1 MPTPVIAVDV
11 DCYDATIPGVRT
23 LRYAT
28 IAFTTRPSDTP
39 ANTFYEGRIKQP
51 GNFQRN
57 TFTNQRTFGQTQ
69 ISFGEVVLSN
79 YDGAL
84 DGLVDYAFA
93 GRPITIKFGN
103 IADDGTPP
111 TTWTT
116 VIRGSLE
123 QAELSWQEVTFRIRD
138 RQLDVAKPIQQTRF
152 AGTGNMEGG
161 ANLTG
166 KPKPLVFGSVLN
178 IAPPLV
184 DTTRLIYQVHS
195 GSTVNAV
202 SMVYDRGARLTA
214 GAAYTSLSDIQTN
227 APAAGTF
234 RVWNDTTGCYFRLA
248 ANPSGVVT
256 ADVVRG
262 AAVANR
268 TVGQLF
274 SQILQAAGI
283 SASDISTA
291 DITALD
297 AVAAYDTGVYANH
310 DNDVTALQLLD
321 DLCAS
326 VGAWYGTDALGTF
339 RIGQIA
345 LPTGTSVGTLTTT
358 EILKIERVASRDT
371 GAGIPAWKVKV
382 AYQYLY
388 EVLDDLTN
396 TATVTDK
403 AYFSEEYRR
412 VEASDATVKTAY
424 ILSPEIEFK
433 TQLVSSTDATA
444 EASRR
449 LTIYK
454 TRRDMYQVTVRVD
467 STLAGLLDLGK
478 IVTLQINRFGMS
490 AGKKFLIIGIR
501 ANVRLFHYELTLWG

>member
-1 MPTPVIAVDV
+1 MPTPVIAVEV

-57 TFTNQRTFGQTQ
+57 TFSNQRTFGQSQ
-69 ISFGEVVLSN
+69 ISFGEVVLTN
-79 YDGAL
+79 YDGGLDAL
-84 DGLVDYAFA
+84 LDYSFS
-93 GRPITIKFGN
+93 GRAITIKFGN
-103 IADDGTPP
+103 IANDGTPP
-111 TTWTT
+111 TSWTT
-116 VIRGSLE
+116 IIRGSLE
-123 QAELSWQEVTFRIRD
+123 QAELSWQEVTFRLRD

-152 AGTGNMEGG
+152 AGTGGMEGG
-161 ANLTG
+161 TNLTG

-184 DTTRLIYQVHS
+184 DPTRFIYQVHS
-195 GSTVNAV
+195 GSTVNSV

-214 GAAYTSLSDIQTN
+214 GAAYTSLADIQTN
-227 APAAGTF
+227 APGAGTF

-274 SQILQAAGI
+274 SQILQAAGVVSGDI
-283 SASDISTA
+283 SAA

-297 AVAAYDTGVYANH
+297 AAAPYDTGVYANH

-321 DLCAS
+321 DLCPS
-326 VGAWYGTDALGTF
+326 VGAWYGTDALGMF
-339 RIGQIA
+339 RIGQIV

-358 EILKIERVASRDT
+358 EMLKIERVASRDT

-382 AYQYLY
+382 GFQYLY
-388 EVLDDLTN
+388 EVLGDLTN
-396 TATVTDK
+396 TATAADK
-403 AYFSEEYRR
+403 AYFAEQYRR
-412 VEASDATVKTAY
+412 VETSDATVKTANV
-424 ILSPEIEFK
+424 LSPEIEFG
-433 TQLVSSTDATA
+433 TQLLSQADATA
-444 EASRR
+444 EATRR

-454 TRRDMYQVTVRVD
+454 TRRDMYTVSVRVD
-467 STLAGLLDLGK
+467 SALAGVLDLGK

-501 ANVRLFHYELTLWG
+501 ANVRLFHYDLTLWG